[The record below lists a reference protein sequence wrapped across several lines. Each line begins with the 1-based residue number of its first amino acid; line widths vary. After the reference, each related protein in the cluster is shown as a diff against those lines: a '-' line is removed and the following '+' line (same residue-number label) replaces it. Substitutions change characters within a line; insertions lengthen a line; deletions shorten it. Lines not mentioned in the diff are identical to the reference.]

1 MGLQTFKGDY
11 NNLNDDMINDSYAL
25 YLQKYVEI
33 DSCKGVNDTQ
43 EECTLMSLEEFKE
56 YYILNVLGRASEFTE
71 NIARDYQ
78 YLTFDNWT
86 QLSVF
91 S

>member
-1 MGLQTFKGDY
+1 MALQTYKGDY
-11 NNLNDDMINDSYAL
+11 KNLDDHIINDSYAV
-25 YLQKYVEI
+25 YLQKYVHVFSE
-33 DSCKGVNDTQ
+33 K
-43 EECTLMSLEEFKE
+43 EHLLMSFEEFKE

-86 QLSVF
+86 QLGVF